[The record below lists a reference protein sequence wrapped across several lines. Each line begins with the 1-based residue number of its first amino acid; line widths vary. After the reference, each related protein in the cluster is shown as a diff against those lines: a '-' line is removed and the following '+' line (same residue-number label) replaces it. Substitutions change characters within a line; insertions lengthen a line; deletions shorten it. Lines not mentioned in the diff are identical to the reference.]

1 MYLLPLTAVFG
12 VALGP
17 HHQTLTMAAFCAVNI
32 AMLLTFQPYKHQQQ
46 HRVQLFAFTC
56 IFITCM
62 FVMCFAALSFVPS
75 FDRKVPP
82 DASKTACGAAV
93 LALNVLFITWALWQ
107 LKLCLVV
114 EFRSFWR
121 GIRTKVAVVAGKAR
135 SFRGQGRGR
144 LGPHSQAGYG
154 KATSTTPVAPVAKA
168 AAASAP

>member
-135 SFRGQGRGR
+135 SCRGQGCGQ
-144 LGPHSQAGYG
+144 LGSHGPARYGNATGTPLAQA
-154 KATSTTPVAPVAKA
+154 AES
-168 AAASAP
+168 AAASTP

>member
-1 MYLLPLTAVFG
+1 MCLLPLHAVFG
-12 VALGP
+12 LALGP
-17 HHQTLTMAAFCAVNI
+17 HYQTLTMAAFCAMNI
-32 AMLLTFQPYKHQQQ
+32 AMLLTFQPYKHRQQ

-56 IFITCM
+56 I

-75 FDRKVPP
+75 FDGKVPP
-82 DASKTACGAAV
+82 DAYKIACGAVV
-93 LALNVLFITWALWQ
+93 LTLNVLFIVWALWQ

-114 EFRSFWR
+114 EFKGFWR
-121 GIRTKVAVVAGKAR
+121 GMSTKVAVVAGKAR